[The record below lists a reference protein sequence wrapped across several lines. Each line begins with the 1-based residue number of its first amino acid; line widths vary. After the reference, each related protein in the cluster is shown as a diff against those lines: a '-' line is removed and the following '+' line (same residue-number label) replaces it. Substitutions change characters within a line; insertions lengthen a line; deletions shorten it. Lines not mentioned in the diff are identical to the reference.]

1 MPNLNL
7 GAGVPQHVNLTYT
20 PTWLFTPVSSIANNV
35 RLYNE
40 GQNTV
45 YVGQADVTTLT
56 GLPISPGSKP
66 VLLTNVTSSLYA
78 ISSVTQGA
86 LLGTVTTAST
96 AGQTTAIFYTG
107 AVALLPPGTQ
117 FMIGSTFGTSNQE
130 VVNVSTSVGT
140 STVSTSTAMKFYHST
155 TDNVWAVTP
164 TYGQLSVNGGII

>member
-56 GLPISPGSKP
+56 GLPISSG
-66 VLLTNVTSSLYA
+66 
-78 ISSVTQGA
+78 TQGA

-117 FMIGSTFGTSNQE
+117 FMIGSTFGTS
-130 VVNVSTSVGT
+130 
-140 STVSTSTAMKFYHST
+140 
-155 TDNVWAVTP
+155 
-164 TYGQLSVNGGII
+164 